1 MSDPT
6 DVTTETGDPVKG
18 RVTFGF
24 QSLSKPTPQAAKNFY
39 TFYLGLNTSVL
50 AWLGY
55 THLIP
60 PANLYE
66 IVGIFKFLVDPTAYL
81 LMKMWGLVPADTNP
95 NNTNTK

>member
-18 RVTFGF
+18 KVEFGF

-39 TFYLGLNTSVL
+39 TFYLGMNTSIL

-55 THLIP
+55 THMIP
-60 PANLYE
+60 AANLYE
-66 IVGIFKFLVDPTAYL
+66 ILGVFKFLLDPMAYL
-81 LMKMWGLVPADTNP
+81 LMKMWGIVPDNANP
-95 NNTNTK
+95 VNTRE